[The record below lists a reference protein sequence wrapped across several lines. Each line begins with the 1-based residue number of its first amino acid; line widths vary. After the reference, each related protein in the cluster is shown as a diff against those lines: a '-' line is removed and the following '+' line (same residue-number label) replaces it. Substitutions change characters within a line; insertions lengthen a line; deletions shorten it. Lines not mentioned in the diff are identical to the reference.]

1 MYDFWDYCNAVRRNV
16 LATTLFIAVV
26 RVNETKFLSNLTLSS
41 FSAGLDFGWGGD
53 VCKRGGWK
61 CMCGCWRFLV
71 VRLCCKPGFRGG
83 PGGNRRV
90 GGGPP
95 LKGGPRHNRP
105 KLLHLHRSPPNTC
118 YARGNSGSSPLPF
131 EREPALPLK
140 PYGDCG
146 PKSWHRSPL
155 WLVWWPQDRLS
166 FRWGGCKDWHFMRD
180 GVQILK
186 NSQDCFGVLNS
197 GAFSI
202 IYFCRLPLYPTM
214 SSWKRLSLVLY

>member
-90 GGGPP
+90 GGGWRGA
-95 LKGGPRHNRP
+95 LASTS
-105 KLLHLHRSPPNTC
+105 RS
-118 YARGNSGSSPLPF
+118 AKASSPMTALFYSQPVAGQCLSTGLLYIPL
-131 EREPALPLK
+131 EPWRA
-140 PYGDCG
+140 
-146 PKSWHRSPL
+146 H
-155 WLVWWPQDRLS
+155 
-166 FRWGGCKDWHFMRD
+166 
-180 GVQILK
+180 I
-186 NSQDCFGVLNS
+186 NVLNTHACTYVGIRS
-197 GAFSI
+197 KQKHRHKFKSNE
-202 IYFCRLPLYPTM
+202 
-214 SSWKRLSLVLY
+214 

>member
-1 MYDFWDYCNAVRRNV
+1 MRYYWYIMYDFWDYCNAVRRNV

-90 GGGPP
+90 GAGGGPP
-95 LKGGPRHNRP
+95 PWKADRDITGPNSCTCTARPLILATQGGTQVA
-105 KLLHLHRSPPNTC
+105 HRYLSRN
-118 YARGNSGSSPLPF
+118 
-131 EREPALPLK
+131 
-140 PYGDCG
+140 DCIM
-146 PKSWHRSPL
+146 L
-155 WLVWWPQDRLS
+155 QS
-166 FRWGGCKDWHFMRD
+166 FDWG
-180 GVQILK
+180 
-186 NSQDCFGVLNS
+186 
-197 GAFSI
+197 
-202 IYFCRLPLYPTM
+202 
-214 SSWKRLSLVLY
+214 